1 MPRPANLRG
10 IWHVRTHD
18 SGGDGLLRR
27 KRHARLID
35 VPDGVDNTPEE
46 SDAPKD
52 PFEGLT
58 LDDEFVRGAFV
69 QEQSADERT
78 ARKSRPERL
87 ATVTVLQR
95 QSRLQEIRSWII
107 AHRVAVIAI
116 SIAVAMVLLAW
127 LTAPS

>member
-1 MPRPANLRG
+1 M
-10 IWHVRTHD
+10 
-18 SGGDGLLRR
+18 
-27 KRHARLID
+27 
-35 VPDGVDNTPEE
+35 PDGVDNTPEE

-78 ARKSRPERL
+78 AHKSRPDRL
-87 ATVTVLQR
+87 ATVTVLPR